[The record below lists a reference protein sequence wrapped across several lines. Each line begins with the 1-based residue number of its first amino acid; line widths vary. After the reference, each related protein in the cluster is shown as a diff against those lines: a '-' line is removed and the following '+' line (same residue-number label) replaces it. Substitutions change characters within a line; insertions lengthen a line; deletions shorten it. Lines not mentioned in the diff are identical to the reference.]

1 LLPYGQIHVA
11 QLQIAKPKV
20 STTIFLGPKLKI
32 ERANKHIGELQAVLD
47 AFLKTNFYR
56 LGIDKNLND
65 GKNVLTFELIGTLP
79 SDVPLIIG
87 DAIHNLHTA
96 LDLVIWEIE
105 SRIGKPDRSTK
116 FPFYQT
122 RSELVGAIENG
133 NLKTAEISRVIIDD
147 IKPYRGGNDL
157 LYGLHDLDIT
167 DKHKL
172 LIPIVSIVELR
183 GASGEDDCGGRFKNL
198 NFFIT
203 QSGRIN
209 ALSSTKNLKITNSG
223 QPSFEIRFD
232 KGEVFEDKPV
242 ISTLH
247 QLWQLVSGIIGKFET
262 SVLTEATAAY
272 SIK

>member
-1 LLPYGQIHVA
+1 LEKLEQS
-11 QLQIAKPKV
+11 V
-20 STTIFLGPKLKI
+20 SNTFFCGSKLKV
-32 ERANKHIGELQAVLD
+32 ERANKHVGELQAGLD

-65 GKNVLTFELIGTLP
+65 GTNVLTFELIGTLP

-96 LDLVIWEIE
+96 LDLMIWEIE
-105 SRIGKPDRSTK
+105 SRIGNPDRSTK

-122 RSELVGAIENG
+122 RSELVGAIETG
-133 NLKTAEISRVIIDD
+133 NLKAAPEICHVIIDD

-183 GASGEDDCGGRFKNL
+183 GASGEDDCGGRFKDL

-203 QSGRIN
+203 QRGRIN
-209 ALSSTKNLKITNSG
+209 AISSTKNLKITNYG
-223 QPSFEIRFD
+223 QPSFEICFD

-242 ISTLH
+242 IPTLH
-247 QLWQLVSGIIGKFET
+247 QLWQLVSGILEKFERAVLAETT
-262 SVLTEATAAY
+262 SANP
-272 SIK
+272 SK